1 MSQVQF
7 GDASKVHESPARQE
21 VHLVTVDRR
30 DISSLQ
36 HALEQL
42 ELGQLDMPLELQ
54 SLYWLTLKETVA
66 RMMAQATRPVQA

>member
-7 GDASKVHESPARQE
+7 GDASKVHENPARQE

-54 SLYWLTLKETVA
+54 SLHWLTLKETVA
-66 RMMAQATRPVQA
+66 RMTAQATRPVQA